1 MGAQLRE
8 YRRRIKSV
16 QSTKKI
22 TRAMELIAASR
33 IVKAQQRITASRPYA
48 EAITGVVRTVTAE
61 GVVNAE
67 HPLVTPR
74 ENPSRAAL
82 LVITSDRGLAGG
94 YSANVLRAGEQ
105 ATTRLRE
112 NGIETM
118 PFLVG
123 RKALGYYR
131 FRGRDISHNWTGF
144 SEQPSLEDARRVSAA
159 LLEQFVKG
167 SDDGGVDEIHMV
179 YTHFISMASQK
190 VVALRLIPLDP
201 EDFAESDSESGS
213 DDGGSEGASGLIEFE
228 PEGVGVLDA
237 LLPRYLTARIF
248 AAMLDAA
255 ASEQVARRR
264 AMKSATDNADDLIK
278 QLTRDANSARQA
290 EITQEIMEIVGG
302 AEALAG
308 SGSEL

>member
-1 MGAQLRE
+1 MGAQLRQ

-33 IVKAQQRITASRPYA
+33 IVKAHQRIVASRPYA

-67 HPLVTPR
+67 HPLTTPR
-74 ENPSRAAL
+74 ENPSKAAL

-105 ATTRLRE
+105 TTTRLRSD
-112 NGIETM
+112 GIEPV

-123 RKALGYYR
+123 RKALSFYR
-131 FRGRDISHNWTGF
+131 FRGREVAHSWTGF
-144 SEQPSLEDARRVSAA
+144 TEAPSFEDARRVSAA
-159 LLEQFVKG
+159 MLEEFVKG
-167 SDDGGVDEIHMV
+167 SADGGVDEIHMV
-179 YTHFISMASQK
+179 FTQFVSMATQR
-190 VVALRLIPLDP
+190 VVTTRLIPLDRADAP
-201 EDFAESDSESGS
+201 AGETEEATEQ
-213 DDGGSEGASGLIEFE
+213 GAHGLIEFE
-228 PEGVGVLDA
+228 PEGSGVLDA
-237 LLPRYLTARIF
+237 LLPRYLTARVY

-255 ASEQVARRR
+255 ASQQVARRR
-264 AMKSATDNADDLIK
+264 AMKSATDNADELIK

-308 SGSEL
+308 TGSEH

>member
-33 IVKAQQRITASRPYA
+33 IVRAQQRIAASRPYA

-61 GVVNAE
+61 GVVNVA
-67 HPLVTPR
+67 HPLTTPR
-74 ENPSRAAL
+74 ENPTRAAL
-82 LVITSDRGLAGG
+82 LLVTSDRGLAGG

-105 ATTRLRE
+105 TTAALRGE
-112 NGIETM
+112 GLDTV

-123 RKALGYYR
+123 RKALSFYR
-131 FRGRDISHNWTGF
+131 FRGRDTSHAWTGF
-144 SEQPSLEDARRVSAA
+144 SEQPTYADAMQIGDA

-167 SDDGGVDEIHMV
+167 SVDGGVDEIHIV
-179 YTHFISMASQK
+179 YTRFESMATQR
-190 VVALRLIPLDP
+190 VTVNRLIPLDP
-201 EDFAESDSESGS
+201 AEAAEAAEAAEDADTGS
-213 DDGGSEGASGLIEFE
+213 TSLIEFE
-228 PEGVGVLDA
+228 PEGSGVLDA
-237 LLPRYLTARIF
+237 LLPRYLTARIY
-248 AAMLDAA
+248 AALLEAA
-255 ASEQVARRR
+255 ASEQAARRR
-264 AMKSATDNADDLIK
+264 AMKSATDNADELIK
-278 QLTRDANSARQA
+278 ALTRDANAARQA

-308 SGSEL
+308 TGSEL

>member
-1 MGAQLRE
+1 MGAKVRE

-33 IVKAQQRITASRPYA
+33 IVKAQQRIAASRPYA
-48 EAITGVVRTVTAE
+48 EAITQVVRTVTAE
-61 GVVNAE
+61 GVVTDD
-67 HPLVTPR
+67 HPLTTPR

-82 LVITSDRGLAGG
+82 LLITSDRGLAGG

-105 ATTRLRE
+105 SSARLRE
-112 NGIETM
+112 AGIETV

-123 RKALGYYR
+123 RKALSYYR
-131 FRGRDISHNWTGF
+131 FRNRDISNVWTGF
-144 SEQPSLEDARRVSAA
+144 SEQPSYEDARAVGAA

-167 SDDGGVDEIHMV
+167 SEDGGVDEIHIV
-179 YTHFISMASQK
+179 FTRFESMATQQ
-190 VVALRLIPLDP
+190 VTPARLIPLDP
-201 EDFAESDSESGS
+201 EDVPAAEDSDSADSG
-213 DDGGSEGASGLIEFE
+213 AATGLIEFE
-228 PEGVGVLDA
+228 PEAIGVLDA
-237 LLPRYLTARIF
+237 LLPRYLTARIY

-255 ASEQVARRR
+255 ASEQSARRR

-278 QLTRDANSARQA
+278 ALTRDSNSARQA

-308 SGSEL
+308 TGSSM

>member
-1 MGAQLRE
+1 MGAQLRQ

-33 IVKAQQRITASRPYA
+33 IVKAHQRIVASRPYA

-61 GVVNAE
+61 GVVNDE
-67 HPLVTPR
+67 HPLTTPR
-74 ENPSRAAL
+74 ENPSKAAL

-105 ATTRLRE
+105 ATARLRGE
-112 NGIETM
+112 GIETV

-123 RKALGYYR
+123 RKALSFYR
-131 FRGRDISHNWTGF
+131 FRGRDVAHSWTGF
-144 SEQPSLEDARRVSAA
+144 TEAPSFEDARRVSAA
-159 LLEQFVKG
+159 MLEEFVKG
-167 SDDGGVDEIHMV
+167 SLDGGVDEIHMV
-179 YTHFISMASQK
+179 FTQFVSMATQR
-190 VVALRLIPLDP
+190 VVITRLIPLDQADVP
-201 EDFAESDSESGS
+201 VGETDEDAD
-213 DDGGSEGASGLIEFE
+213 EGAHGLIEFE
-228 PEGVGVLDA
+228 PEGTGVLDA
-237 LLPRYLTARIF
+237 LLPRYLTARVY

-255 ASEQVARRR
+255 ASQQVARRR
-264 AMKSATDNADDLIK
+264 AMKSATDNADELIK

-308 SGSEL
+308 TGSEH

>member
-1 MGAQLRE
+1 MGAKVRE

-33 IVKAQQRITASRPYA
+33 IVKAQQRINASRPYA
-48 EAITGVVRTVTAE
+48 EAITGVVRTVTSA
-61 GVVNAE
+61 GLNDD
-67 HPLVTPR
+67 HPLTTPR
-74 ENPSRAAL
+74 ENPTAAAL
-82 LVITSDRGLAGG
+82 LLITSDRGLAGG

-105 ATTRLRE
+105 ESAKLRE
-112 NGIETM
+112 RGLSTM

-123 RKALGYYR
+123 RKAVSFYR
-131 FRGRDISHNWTGF
+131 FRGRDTTHSWSGF
-144 SEQPSLEDARRVSAA
+144 SEQPSYEDARKVGAA
-159 LLEQFVKG
+159 LLEEFVKG
-167 SDDGGVDEIHMV
+167 SDDGGVDEIHLV
-179 YTHFISMASQK
+179 FTRFESMATQK
-190 VVALRLIPLDP
+190 VTRVQLLPLDQDDVP
-201 EDFAESDSESGS
+201 DVAS
-213 DDGGSEGASGLIEFE
+213 DDEDEAATGTGQIEFE
-228 PEGVGVLDA
+228 PEGSGVLDA
-237 LLPRYLTARIF
+237 LLPRYLTARIY

-255 ASEQVARRR
+255 ASEQSARRR

-278 QLTRDANSARQA
+278 RLTRDSNSARQA

>member
-1 MGAQLRE
+1 MGAQVRE

-33 IVKAQQRITASRPYA
+33 IVKAQQRIAASRPYA

-61 GVVNAE
+61 GVVSDD
-67 HPLVTPR
+67 HPLTTPR
-74 ENPSRAAL
+74 ENPSKAAL
-82 LVITSDRGLAGG
+82 LLITSDRGLAGG

-105 ATTRLRE
+105 TTAKLKE
-112 NGIETM
+112 QGLETV

-123 RKALGYYR
+123 RKALAYYR
-131 FRGRDISHNWTGF
+131 FRGRDVSNTWTGF
-144 SEQPSLEDARRVSAA
+144 SEQPSYDDARKVGEA

-167 SDDGGVDEIHMV
+167 SADGGVDEIHLV
-179 YTHFISMASQK
+179 FTRFESMASQK
-190 VVALRLIPLDP
+190 VTVTRLLPLDP
-201 EDFAESDSESGS
+201 EDVPAADDDSDGDAEK
-213 DDGGSEGASGLIEFE
+213 GATGLIEFE
-228 PEGVGVLDA
+228 PEGSGVLDA
-237 LLPRYLTARIF
+237 LLPRYLTARIY

-255 ASEQVARRR
+255 ASEQSARRR
-264 AMKSATDNADDLIK
+264 AMKSATDNADELIK
-278 QLTRDANSARQA
+278 KLTRDANSARQA

-308 SGSEL
+308 TGSEL